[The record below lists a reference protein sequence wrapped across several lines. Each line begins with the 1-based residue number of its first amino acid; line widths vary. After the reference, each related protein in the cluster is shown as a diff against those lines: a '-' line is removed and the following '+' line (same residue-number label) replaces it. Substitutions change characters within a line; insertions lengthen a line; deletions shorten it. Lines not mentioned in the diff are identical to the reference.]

1 MRRVTIGMA
10 LIVVL
15 TGMLAG
21 VKAPSQTSKPA
32 AEKDIPPKVHPDVSK
47 WDDLLKA
54 DLSNATYPKGV
65 WSFEKGILTATKD
78 INLWTKK
85 QYDNFILDVEFKT
98 APGTNSGVI
107 VYCSNTKNWIPNSVE
122 IQIADDHHP
131 RWAKADKTWQCGAI
145 FGHLAA
151 SERMVKK
158 PGEWNRY
165 TITCVDHMIY
175 VMLNHMTVTIM
186 DMRKWTSAKKNPDGS
201 RIPPWLSIPKAK
213 LPTKGHIGFQGKHG
227 GVPIYFRNLKIKE
240 LKTK

>member
-107 VYCSNTKNWIPNSVE
+107 V
-122 IQIADDHHP
+122 
-131 RWAKADKTWQCGAI
+131 
-145 FGHLAA
+145 
-151 SERMVKK
+151 
-158 PGEWNRY
+158 
-165 TITCVDHMIY
+165 
-175 VMLNHMTVTIM
+175 
-186 DMRKWTSAKKNPDGS
+186 
-201 RIPPWLSIPKAK
+201 
-213 LPTKGHIGFQGKHG
+213 
-227 GVPIYFRNLKIKE
+227 
-240 LKTK
+240 